1 MTTNRFSKLSK
12 SVAVMLLAGVAL
24 SACGPTEARL
34 EKEDAPGWAEA
45 SIKPFP
51 LGAPFTLDGCTVQ
64 LYRVAVTPQPGT
76 AMDVTM
82 STVNC
87 PTAQVTSTTEPCG
100 KGCVQNTVQ
109 VQPQA
114 AVPPVT
120 PVAPATPPAITQ

>member
-1 MTTNRFSKLSK
+1 MTTNRSSKLSK
-12 SVAVMLLAGVAL
+12 AIAVVLLGSLAL
-24 SACGPTEARL
+24 SACGPREARL
-34 EKEDAPGWAEA
+34 EKEDAPGWADA

-64 LYRVAVTPQPGT
+64 LYRVAVTVQKGT

-100 KGCVQNTVQ
+100 KGCINNTVQ
-109 VQPQA
+109 IQPQA
-114 AVPPVT
+114 AEA
-120 PVAPATPPAITQ
+120 PVAPTTPAAPSANTQ